1 MSIDTMI
8 DNVIKRYGFYD
19 EQTYVFCCLVCDYDK
34 RMLTYDSIKA
44 QYDYIMKWG
53 DYYETAFKKQSSNL

>member
-34 RMLTYDSIKA
+34 HMLTYDSIKA
-44 QYDYIMKWG
+44 QYDYIMK
-53 DYYETAFKKQSSNL
+53 